1 MSSDFYSIQKIK
13 SARKEHTCEC
23 CRTKILIGEPYEQQT
38 GVYEGR
44 FYSQKVCPACSKI
57 LDYLFYEKGY
67 EELDISQCLNEYM
80 DDRIYKLLKEIQHP
94 SQHVED
100 LIFEYEQ
107 EKLYEVMED
116 EVQI

>member
-13 SARKEHTCEC
+13 SARKEHTCKC

-57 LDYLFYEKGY
+57 LGYLFYEKGY
-67 EELDISQCLNEYM
+67 EELDISQCLGECM
-80 DDRIYKLLKEIQHP
+80 DDEIYKLLKEIPHP

-100 LIFEYEQ
+100 LIFEYEE
-107 EKLYEVMED
+107 EKFCEGMED
-116 EVQI
+116 EV